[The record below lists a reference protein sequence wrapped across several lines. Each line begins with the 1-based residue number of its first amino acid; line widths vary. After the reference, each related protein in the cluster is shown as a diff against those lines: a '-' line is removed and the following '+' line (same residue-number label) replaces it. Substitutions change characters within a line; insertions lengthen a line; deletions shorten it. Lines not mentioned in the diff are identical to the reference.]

1 MTASQEKYK
10 ILGVFQYFTHIYN
23 CVCVYCQDHTLLEWK
38 LNFLDD
44 DSLVRG
50 SMDFVI
56 FEINWSDT
64 IRQPLFSTLL
74 YQFEL
79 SVNDRKYTAA
89 NDETYSVQ
97 SRLG

>member
-1 MTASQEKYK
+1 
-10 ILGVFQYFTHIYN
+10 
-23 CVCVYCQDHTLLEWK
+23 
-38 LNFLDD
+38 
-44 DSLVRG
+44 
-50 SMDFVI
+50 MDFVI